1 MQGAKIMKKVAY
13 LIELFQESNLTELSY
28 QGEFSLVL
36 KKGNIDTDSKPL
48 NLISQSK
55 KSPTKLPSPSPSA
68 NNYVTSPSVG
78 TFYQSASPDEAP
90 FIKIGDNIMVGQ
102 VIGIIEAMKVMT
114 EVKSDQ
120 AGKVTDILVKN
131 GEMVE
136 FGSKLI
142 EVEHV

>member
-1 MQGAKIMKKVAY
+1 MQGAKIMKRVAY

-28 QGEFSLVL
+28 QGDFSLVL
-36 KKGNIDTDSKPL
+36 KKDNIDTDSKPL
-48 NLISQSK
+48 NTISQSK

>member
-1 MQGAKIMKKVAY
+1 MQGAKIMKRVAY
-13 LIELFQESNLTELSY
+13 LIELFQESDLIELSY

-36 KKGNIDTDSKPL
+36 KKGNIDTDLKSM
-48 NLISQSK
+48 NAINQSK
-55 KSPTKLPSPSPSA
+55 KSPINLSSASAPA

-90 FIKIGDNIMVGQ
+90 FVKVGDDITIGQ

-114 EVKSDQ
+114 EVKSDK
-120 AGKVTDILVKN
+120 AGRVANILVKN

>member
-1 MQGAKIMKKVAY
+1 MQGAKIMKRVAY
-13 LIELFQESNLTELSY
+13 LIELFQESDLIELSY

-36 KKGNIDTDSKPL
+36 KKGNIDTDLKSM
-48 NLISQSK
+48 NTINQSK
-55 KSPTKLPSPSPSA
+55 KSPINLSSASAPA

-90 FIKIGDNIMVGQ
+90 FVKVGDDITIGQ

-114 EVKSDQ
+114 EVKSDK
-120 AGKVTDILVKN
+120 AGRVANILVKN

>member
-1 MQGAKIMKKVAY
+1 MQGAKIMKRVAY
-13 LIELFQESNLTELSY
+13 LIELFQESDLIELSY

-36 KKGNIDTDSKPL
+36 KKGNIDTDLKSM
-48 NLISQSK
+48 NTINQSK
-55 KSPTKLPSPSPSA
+55 KSPINLSSASAPA
-68 NNYVTSPSVG
+68 NNYVNSPSVG

-90 FIKIGDNIMVGQ
+90 FVKVGDDITIGQ

-114 EVKSDQ
+114 EVKSDK
-120 AGKVTDILVKN
+120 AGRVANNLVKN

>member
-1 MQGAKIMKKVAY
+1 MQGAKIMKRVAY
-13 LIELFQESNLTELSY
+13 LIELFQESDLIELSY

-36 KKGNIDTDSKPL
+36 KKGNIDTDLKSM
-48 NLISQSK
+48 NTINQSK
-55 KSPTKLPSPSPSA
+55 KSPINLSPASAPA

-90 FIKIGDNIMVGQ
+90 FVKVGDDITIGQ

-114 EVKSDQ
+114 EVKSDK
-120 AGKVTDILVKN
+120 AGRVANILVKN

>member
-102 VIGIIEAMKVMT
+102 VFGMIEAMKVMT

>member
-1 MQGAKIMKKVAY
+1 MQGAKIMKRVAY
-13 LIELFQESNLTELSY
+13 LIELFQESDLIELSY

-36 KKGNIDTDSKPL
+36 KKGNIDTDLKSM
-48 NLISQSK
+48 NTINQSK

>member
-1 MQGAKIMKKVAY
+1 MQGAKIMKRVAY

-28 QGEFSLVL
+28 QGDFSLVL

-48 NLISQSK
+48 NIISQSK
-55 KSPTKLPSPSPSA
+55 KSPTKLPSPSA